1 MIPTEREIDQIAEYA
16 DASVRGVT
24 RRGSLAPIRGRH
36 GVNAWLYAKWGNRGN
51 AIYTFTGGLLT
62 IALSGVIAWLV
73 EEPLVFPSLGA
84 TAFLFFETPMAEVA
98 SPRNTII
105 GHGVGAAI
113 AYCWLVVFGL
123 TDAPSAL
130 EAGFTLQR
138 AAAVALSV
146 GCTGGILRLL
156 RAAHPPAGAT
166 TVIVSAGLL
175 TTGEELLV
183 LAAGVALLT
192 LTAARFNRAL
202 GVPAPRWA
210 ARPGRTST
218 AAGGEER
225 FGSAGGGGRGHLVGI
240 PLPPS
245 RPHPPETHP
254 YPAAVDLRRRHHQRL
269 QPNDHLAEMLTTEH
283 PDERAR
289 RRLDAALDDR
299 LRDLQPADGVAAPRP
314 RRGTP
319 RSGRSGRRR

>member
-16 DASVRGVT
+16 DASVRGAT

-36 GVNAWLYAKWGNRGN
+36 GVNAWLYGKWGNRGN

-98 SPRNTII
+98 SPRNTLT
-105 GHGVGAAI
+105 GHYVGAAI
-113 AYCWLVVFGL
+113 AFFWLFVFGL
-123 TDAPSAL
+123 LDAPSAL
-130 EAGFTLQR
+130 EEGFTLER

-146 GCTGGILRLL
+146 GCTGGVLRLM

-175 TTGEELLV
+175 TSGNELLA
-183 LAAGVALLT
+183 LAAGVGLLT
-192 LTAARFNRAL
+192 LSAGALNRLL

-210 ARPGRTST
+210 A
-218 AAGGEER
+218 
-225 FGSAGGGGRGHLVGI
+225 
-240 PLPPS
+240 
-245 RPHPPETHP
+245 
-254 YPAAVDLRRRHHQRL
+254 
-269 QPNDHLAEMLTTEH
+269 
-283 PDERAR
+283 
-289 RRLDAALDDR
+289 
-299 LRDLQPADGVAAPRP
+299 
-314 RRGTP
+314 
-319 RSGRSGRRR
+319 